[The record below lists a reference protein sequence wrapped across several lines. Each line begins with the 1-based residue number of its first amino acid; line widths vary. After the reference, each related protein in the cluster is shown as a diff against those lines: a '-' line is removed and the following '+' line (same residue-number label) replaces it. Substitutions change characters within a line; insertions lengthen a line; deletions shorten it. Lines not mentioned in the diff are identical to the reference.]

1 MKMKKSLLNFAG
13 VVVITMV
20 TPSVSAQPRSPQ
32 PSREDRRAVNRLVR
46 QALQLQHQPETAADR
61 FLQAYDR
68 IPVCVFLAN
77 AAALLRSVEARH
89 SDAIRYAQRVVHG
102 DCQPSE
108 DGADR
113 RTAQRVLDALTPP
126 VPSPTPPVVSPPVP
140 LPTPTPQPVTA
151 VSPPPTPAPEPLPIR
166 PSPRPLTLPVRYRE
180 MRPVPAAAIGFWI
193 AGGLTLVGGA
203 LCLGWYIDAE
213 DNLITPQNVDAA
225 RWARA
230 SDTALT
236 VAIPTL
242 ITGAALTTIG
252 FAFFALRPTRR
263 VEILPAA
270 SSAFTGLQAS
280 LRF

>member
-1 MKMKKSLLNFAG
+1 MKKSLLKILAVLAFA
-13 VVVITMV
+13 TV

-61 FLQAYDR
+61 FLQAYDH

-89 SDAIRYAQRVVHG
+89 PDAIRYAQRVMNG

-126 VPSPTPPVVSPPVP
+126 VPPPTPPIASPPVP
-140 LPTPTPQPVTA
+140 LPVSTPQPVTVA
-151 VSPPPTPAPEPLPIR
+151 SPPPTPVRELPPIR
-166 PSPRPLTLPVRYRE
+166 PFPRPLTLPVRYRE
-180 MRPVPAAAIGFWI
+180 TRPVPAAAIGFWI

-213 DNLITPQNVDAA
+213 DNLTTPQNVDVA

-242 ITGAALTTIG
+242 ITGASLAAIG
-252 FAFFALRPTRR
+252 FAFYALRPTRR

-270 SSAFTGLQAS
+270 SSTFTGLQAS